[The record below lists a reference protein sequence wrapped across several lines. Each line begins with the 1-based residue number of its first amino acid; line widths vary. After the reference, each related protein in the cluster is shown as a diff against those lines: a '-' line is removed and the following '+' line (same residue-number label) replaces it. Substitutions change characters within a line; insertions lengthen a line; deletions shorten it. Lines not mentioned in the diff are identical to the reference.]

1 MPPQRQAGIDLLAAL
16 EEVERRV
23 ADAANKHLPRN
34 ERHAAAM
41 YRELTV
47 IQEAARQL
55 QAYEWADADEVVV
68 LACTQLAAQARGLLK
83 KLTRA
88 VAQVEPRETKDS
100 GPGMPEFIDH
110 ALGEER

>member
-1 MPPQRQAGIDLLAAL
+1 MIEGIDLLAAL

-23 ADAANKHLPRN
+23 ADAANKHLPKN

-41 YRELTV
+41 QRELT
-47 IQEAARQL
+47 IITEATRQL
-55 QAYEWADADEVVV
+55 QDYEWADADETVV

-88 VAQVEPRETKDS
+88 VAQIEPRETRVS
-100 GPGMPEFIDH
+100 GPGMPEFIDRG
-110 ALGEER
+110 LREER